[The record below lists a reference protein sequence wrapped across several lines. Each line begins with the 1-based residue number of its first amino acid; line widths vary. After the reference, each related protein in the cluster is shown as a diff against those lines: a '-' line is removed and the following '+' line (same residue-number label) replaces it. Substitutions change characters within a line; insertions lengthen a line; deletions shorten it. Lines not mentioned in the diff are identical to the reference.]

1 MQENHKILVV
11 DDDMRLRALLERYLT
26 EQGFQV
32 RSVAN
37 AEQMDRLL
45 TRESF
50 HLMVLDLM
58 LPGEDGLS
66 ICRRLRSQSNPMPI
80 IMVTAKGEEV
90 DRIVGLEIGADDYIP
105 KPFNPREL
113 LARIRAVLRRQAN
126 ELPGAPSQEEAVI
139 AFGKFKLNLGTR
151 EMFREDEPMP
161 LTSGEFAV
169 LKALV
174 SHPREPLSRDK
185 LMNLARGREYS
196 AMERSIDVQISR
208 LRRMVEEDPA
218 HPRYI
223 QTVWGLGYV
232 SFARTLLL
240 IVTLLFVSLVT
251 TYLVVLNFAILP
263 SLQQFNKV
271 LAYEVRMLMTD
282 RLQLE
287 DGTLLEVPPAF
298 RREIY
303 RELGISLY
311 TNSAAEESGLRWA
324 QHYQFL
330 SQQMAQ
336 QLGGPTDVR
345 VEVNKNSPVV
355 WLKTWLQ
362 PDIWVRVP
370 LTEIHQGDFSPLFRY
385 TLAIMLLAI
394 GGAWL
399 FIRIQN
405 RPLVELEHAALQ
417 VGKGIIP
424 PPLREY
430 GASEVRSVTR
440 AFNQMASG
448 VKQLADDRTLL
459 MAGVSHDLRT
469 PLTRIR
475 LATEMMSA
483 EDGYLA
489 ESINKDI
496 EECNA
501 IIEQFIDYLRTG
513 QEMPTESSDLNAILG
528 EVVAAESGYER
539 VIETALSPGELMMN
553 VHPLSIKR
561 AAVNMVVN
569 AARYGNGWIKVSSGR
584 ELQRGW
590 FQVEDDGPGIKPEE
604 LKHLLQPFV
613 RGDSARST
621 SGTGL
626 GLAIVQRIIDA
637 HDGELDIGT
646 SERGGL
652 LIRAYIPLPMEKK
665 ESANGHQ
672 TARENA

>member
-1 MQENHKILVV
+1 M
-11 DDDMRLRALLERYLT
+11 
-26 EQGFQV
+26 
-32 RSVAN
+32 
-37 AEQMDRLL
+37 
-45 TRESF
+45 
-50 HLMVLDLM
+50 
-58 LPGEDGLS
+58 
-66 ICRRLRSQSNPMPI
+66 RRLRFS
-80 IMVTAKGEEV
+80 
-90 DRIVGLEIGADDYIP
+90 
-105 KPFNPREL
+105 PR
-113 LARIRAVLRRQAN
+113 
-126 ELPGAPSQEEAVI
+126 S
-139 AFGKFKLNLGTR
+139 
-151 EMFREDEPMP
+151 
-161 LTSGEFAV
+161 
-169 LKALV
+169 
-174 SHPREPLSRDK
+174 
-185 LMNLARGREYS
+185 
-196 AMERSIDVQISR
+196 
-208 LRRMVEEDPA
+208 
-218 HPRYI
+218 
-223 QTVWGLGYV
+223 

-287 DGTLLEVPPAF
+287 DGTQLEVPPAF

-311 TNSAAEESGLRWA
+311 TNAAAEESGLRWA
-324 QHYQFL
+324 QHYEFL
-330 SQQMAQ
+330 SEQMGQ

-355 WLKTWLQ
+355 WLKTWLS

-405 RPLVELEHAALQ
+405 RPLVDLEHAALQ
-417 VGKGIIP
+417 VG
-424 PPLREY
+424 
-430 GASEVRSVTR
+430 
-440 AFNQMASG
+440 
-448 VKQLADDRTLL
+448 
-459 MAGVSHDLRT
+459 
-469 PLTRIR
+469 R
-475 LATEMMSA
+475 LATEMMGE

-513 QEMPTESSDLNAILG
+513 QEIQTERADLNGVLG

-539 VIETALSPGELMMN
+539 EIENAVMPEELMLDIN
-553 VHPLSIKR
+553 PLSIKR
-561 AAVNMVVN
+561 AVANLVVN

-584 ELQRGW
+584 ELHRAW
-590 FQVEDDGPGIKPEE
+590 FQVEDDGPGIKPEQ
-604 LKHLLQPFV
+604 LAHLLQPFV

-637 HDGELDIGT
+637 HQGSLEIGE

-652 LIRAYIPLPMEKK
+652 RIRAWLPLTEQ
-665 ESANGHQ
+665 SAPGSNSTTQ
-672 TARENA
+672 S

>member
-1 MQENHKILVV
+1 M
-11 DDDMRLRALLERYLT
+11 
-26 EQGFQV
+26 
-32 RSVAN
+32 
-37 AEQMDRLL
+37 
-45 TRESF
+45 
-50 HLMVLDLM
+50 
-58 LPGEDGLS
+58 
-66 ICRRLRSQSNPMPI
+66 
-80 IMVTAKGEEV
+80 
-90 DRIVGLEIGADDYIP
+90 
-105 KPFNPREL
+105 
-113 LARIRAVLRRQAN
+113 
-126 ELPGAPSQEEAVI
+126 
-139 AFGKFKLNLGTR
+139 
-151 EMFREDEPMP
+151 
-161 LTSGEFAV
+161 
-169 LKALV
+169 
-174 SHPREPLSRDK
+174 
-185 LMNLARGREYS
+185 
-196 AMERSIDVQISR
+196 
-208 LRRMVEEDPA
+208 RRMRFS
-218 HPRYI
+218 PRS
-223 QTVWGLGYV
+223 

-282 RLQLE
+282 KLQLE
-287 DGTLLEVPPAF
+287 DGTQLVVPPAF

-311 TNSAAEESGLRWA
+311 TNEAAEEAGLRWA
-324 QHYQFL
+324 QHYEFL
-330 SQQMAQ
+330 SHQMAQ
-336 QLGGPTDVR
+336 QLGGPTEVR
-345 VEVNKNSPVV
+345 VEVNKSSPVV
-355 WLKTWLQ
+355 WLKTWLS
-362 PDIWVRVP
+362 PNIWVRVP

-394 GGAWL
+394 GGVWL

-405 RPLVELEHAALQ
+405 RPLVDLEHAALQ

-440 AFNQMASG
+440 AFNHMAAS

-475 LATEMMSA
+475 LATEMMGE

-513 QEMPTESSDLNAILG
+513 QEMPMEMADLNSVLG
-528 EVVAAESGYER
+528 EVIAAESGYER
-539 VIETALSPGELMMN
+539 EINTALQAGSIQVKM
-553 VHPLSIKR
+553 HPLSIKR
-561 AAVNMVVN
+561 AVANMVVN
-569 AARYGNGWIKVSSGR
+569 AARYGNGWIKVSSGTESHR
-584 ELQRGW
+584 AW
-590 FQVEDDGPGIKPEE
+590 FQVEDDGPGIKPEQR
-604 LKHLLQPFV
+604 KHLFQPFV

-626 GLAIVQRIIDA
+626 GLAIVQRIIDN
-637 HDGELDIGT
+637 HNGMLEIGT

-652 LIRAYIPLPMEKK
+652 SIRAWLPVPVARVQGTTK
-665 ESANGHQ
+665 EA
-672 TARENA
+672 

>member
-1 MQENHKILVV
+1 M
-11 DDDMRLRALLERYLT
+11 
-26 EQGFQV
+26 
-32 RSVAN
+32 
-37 AEQMDRLL
+37 
-45 TRESF
+45 
-50 HLMVLDLM
+50 
-58 LPGEDGLS
+58 
-66 ICRRLRSQSNPMPI
+66 RRLRFS
-80 IMVTAKGEEV
+80 
-90 DRIVGLEIGADDYIP
+90 
-105 KPFNPREL
+105 PR
-113 LARIRAVLRRQAN
+113 
-126 ELPGAPSQEEAVI
+126 S
-139 AFGKFKLNLGTR
+139 
-151 EMFREDEPMP
+151 
-161 LTSGEFAV
+161 
-169 LKALV
+169 
-174 SHPREPLSRDK
+174 
-185 LMNLARGREYS
+185 
-196 AMERSIDVQISR
+196 
-208 LRRMVEEDPA
+208 
-218 HPRYI
+218 
-223 QTVWGLGYV
+223 

-539 VIETALSPGELMMN
+539 VIETALSPA
-553 VHPLSIKR
+553 S
-561 AAVNMVVN
+561 
-569 AARYGNGWIKVSSGR
+569 
-584 ELQRGW
+584 
-590 FQVEDDGPGIKPEE
+590 
-604 LKHLLQPFV
+604 
-613 RGDSARST
+613 
-621 SGTGL
+621 
-626 GLAIVQRIIDA
+626 
-637 HDGELDIGT
+637 
-646 SERGGL
+646 
-652 LIRAYIPLPMEKK
+652 
-665 ESANGHQ
+665 
-672 TARENA
+672 

>member
-1 MQENHKILVV
+1 MQENYKILVV

-223 QTVWGLGYV
+223 QTV
-232 SFARTLLL
+232 
-240 IVTLLFVSLVT
+240 TLLFVSLVT

-282 RLQLE
+282 KLQLE
-287 DGTLLEVPPAF
+287 DGTQLVVPPAF

-311 TNSAAEESGLRWA
+311 SNEAAEEAGLRWA
-324 QHYQFL
+324 QHYEFL
-330 SQQMAQ
+330 SHQMAQ
-336 QLGGPTDVR
+336 QLGGPTEVR
-345 VEVNKNSPVV
+345 VEVNKSSPVV
-355 WLKTWLQ
+355 WLKTWLS
-362 PDIWVRVP
+362 PNIWVRVP

-405 RPLVELEHAALQ
+405 RPLVDLEHAALQ
-417 VGKGIIP
+417 VGKGMIP

-440 AFNQMASG
+440 AFNHMAAG

-475 LATEMMSA
+475 LATEMMGE

-513 QEMPTESSDLNAILG
+513 QEMPMEMADLNAVLG
-528 EVVAAESGYER
+528 EVIAAESGYER
-539 VIETALSPGELMMN
+539 EIDTALQPGSIQVKM
-553 VHPLSIKR
+553 HPLSIKR
-561 AAVNMVVN
+561 AIANMVVN
-569 AARYGNGWIKVSSGR
+569 AARYGNGWIKVSSGTEPHR
-584 ELQRGW
+584 AW
-590 FQVEDDGPGIKPEE
+590 FQVEDDGPGIKPEQR
-604 LKHLLQPFV
+604 KHLFQPFV

-626 GLAIVQRIIDA
+626 GLAIVQRIVDN
-637 HDGELDIGT
+637 HNGMLEIGS

-652 LIRAYIPLPMEKK
+652 SIRAWLPIPV
-665 ESANGHQ
+665 
-672 TARENA
+672 ARVPGSTKDA

>member
-1 MQENHKILVV
+1 M
-11 DDDMRLRALLERYLT
+11 
-26 EQGFQV
+26 
-32 RSVAN
+32 
-37 AEQMDRLL
+37 
-45 TRESF
+45 
-50 HLMVLDLM
+50 
-58 LPGEDGLS
+58 
-66 ICRRLRSQSNPMPI
+66 RRLRFS
-80 IMVTAKGEEV
+80 
-90 DRIVGLEIGADDYIP
+90 
-105 KPFNPREL
+105 PR
-113 LARIRAVLRRQAN
+113 
-126 ELPGAPSQEEAVI
+126 S
-139 AFGKFKLNLGTR
+139 
-151 EMFREDEPMP
+151 
-161 LTSGEFAV
+161 
-169 LKALV
+169 
-174 SHPREPLSRDK
+174 
-185 LMNLARGREYS
+185 
-196 AMERSIDVQISR
+196 
-208 LRRMVEEDPA
+208 
-218 HPRYI
+218 
-223 QTVWGLGYV
+223 

-263 SLQQFNKV
+263 SLQEFNKV

-311 TNSAAEESGLRWA
+311 TNSAAEESDLRWA

-345 VEVNKNSPVV
+345 VEVNKNSPVL

-590 FQVEDDGPGIKPEE
+590 FQVEDDGPGIKPDE

-652 LIRAYIPLPMEKK
+652 LSRAYIPLPMEKK
-665 ESANGHQ
+665 ESTNGHQ
-672 TARENA
+672 TARETA

>member
-1 MQENHKILVV
+1 M
-11 DDDMRLRALLERYLT
+11 MRWRISP
-26 EQGFQV
+26 
-32 RSVAN
+32 RS
-37 AEQMDRLL
+37 
-45 TRESF
+45 
-50 HLMVLDLM
+50 
-58 LPGEDGLS
+58 
-66 ICRRLRSQSNPMPI
+66 
-80 IMVTAKGEEV
+80 
-90 DRIVGLEIGADDYIP
+90 
-105 KPFNPREL
+105 
-113 LARIRAVLRRQAN
+113 
-126 ELPGAPSQEEAVI
+126 
-139 AFGKFKLNLGTR
+139 
-151 EMFREDEPMP
+151 
-161 LTSGEFAV
+161 
-169 LKALV
+169 
-174 SHPREPLSRDK
+174 
-185 LMNLARGREYS
+185 
-196 AMERSIDVQISR
+196 
-208 LRRMVEEDPA
+208 
-218 HPRYI
+218 
-223 QTVWGLGYV
+223 
-232 SFARTLLL
+232 SFARSLLL

-311 TNSAAEESGLRWA
+311 TNPAAEESGLRWA
-324 QHYQFL
+324 QHYEFL

-345 VEVNKNSPVV
+345 VEVTKNSPVV
-355 WLKTWLQ
+355 WLKTWLS
-362 PDIWVRVP
+362 PDIWVRIP

-405 RPLVELEHAALQ
+405 RPLVDLEHAALQ

-440 AFNQMASG
+440 AFNQMTAG
-448 VKQLADDRTLL
+448 VKLLADDRTLL

-513 QEMPTESSDLNAILG
+513 QEMQTEMADLNSILT

-539 VIETALSPGELMMN
+539 VIETDICGEELIVN
-553 VHPLSIKR
+553 VNPLSIKR
-561 AAVNMVVN
+561 AALNMVVN
-569 AARYGNGWIKVSSGR
+569 AARYGNGWIKVNSGR
-584 ELQRGW
+584 DTNRVW
-590 FQVEDDGPGIKPEE
+590 FEVEDDGPGIKPDQ
-604 LKHLLQPFV
+604 LQYLFQPFV

-637 HDGELDIGT
+637 HAGKLEIGR
-646 SERGGL
+646 SARQGL
-652 LIRAYIPLPMEKK
+652 RIRAYLPLPVASMDQGASVSKAK
-665 ESANGHQ
+665 AAGKSAD
-672 TARENA
+672 

>member
-1 MQENHKILVV
+1 
-11 DDDMRLRALLERYLT
+11 MR
-26 EQGFQV
+26 
-32 RSVAN
+32 
-37 AEQMDRLL
+37 
-45 TRESF
+45 
-50 HLMVLDLM
+50 
-58 LPGEDGLS
+58 
-66 ICRRLRSQSNPMPI
+66 
-80 IMVTAKGEEV
+80 
-90 DRIVGLEIGADDYIP
+90 
-105 KPFNPREL
+105 
-113 LARIRAVLRRQAN
+113 RIRF
-126 ELPGAPSQEEAVI
+126 S
-139 AFGKFKLNLGTR
+139 
-151 EMFREDEPMP
+151 
-161 LTSGEFAV
+161 
-169 LKALV
+169 
-174 SHPREPLSRDK
+174 PRS
-185 LMNLARGREYS
+185 
-196 AMERSIDVQISR
+196 
-208 LRRMVEEDPA
+208 
-218 HPRYI
+218 
-223 QTVWGLGYV
+223 

-324 QHYQFL
+324 QHYEFL

-345 VEVNKNSPVV
+345 VEVNKNTPVV
-355 WLKTWLQ
+355 WLKTWLS

-475 LATEMMSA
+475 LATEMMND

-513 QEMPTESSDLNAILG
+513 QEMQTEMSDLNSILG
-528 EVVAAESGYER
+528 EVIAAESGYER
-539 VIETALSPGELMMN
+539 EIETDIADGELLVD

-561 AAVNMVVN
+561 AVVNMVVN
-569 AARYGNGWIKVSSGR
+569 ATRYGNGWIKVSSGS
-584 ELQRGW
+584 ELNRCW
-590 FQVEDDGPGIKPEE
+590 FQVEDDGPGIEPDQ
-604 LKHLLQPFV
+604 LQHLFQPFV
-613 RGDSARST
+613 RGDSARTT

-626 GLAIVQRIIDA
+626 GLSIIQRIIDA
-637 HDGELDIGT
+637 HAGSLDIGK
-646 SERGGL
+646 SARGGL
-652 LIRAYIPLPMEKK
+652 RIRAYLP
-665 ESANGHQ
+665 Q
-672 TARENA
+672 TEVADSQPSVSSTEVKS

>member
-1 MQENHKILVV
+1 M
-11 DDDMRLRALLERYLT
+11 
-26 EQGFQV
+26 
-32 RSVAN
+32 
-37 AEQMDRLL
+37 
-45 TRESF
+45 
-50 HLMVLDLM
+50 
-58 LPGEDGLS
+58 
-66 ICRRLRSQSNPMPI
+66 
-80 IMVTAKGEEV
+80 
-90 DRIVGLEIGADDYIP
+90 
-105 KPFNPREL
+105 
-113 LARIRAVLRRQAN
+113 
-126 ELPGAPSQEEAVI
+126 
-139 AFGKFKLNLGTR
+139 
-151 EMFREDEPMP
+151 
-161 LTSGEFAV
+161 
-169 LKALV
+169 
-174 SHPREPLSRDK
+174 
-185 LMNLARGREYS
+185 
-196 AMERSIDVQISR
+196 
-208 LRRMVEEDPA
+208 RRMRFS
-218 HPRYI
+218 PRS
-223 QTVWGLGYV
+223 

-282 RLQLE
+282 KLQLE
-287 DGTLLEVPPAF
+287 DGTQLVVPPAF

-311 TNSAAEESGLRWA
+311 SNEAAEDAGLRWA
-324 QHYQFL
+324 QHYEFL

-336 QLGGPTDVR
+336 QLGGPT
-345 VEVNKNSPVV
+345 E
-355 WLKTWLQ
+355 
-362 PDIWVRVP
+362 VRVP

-405 RPLVELEHAALQ
+405 RPLVDLEHAALQ

-440 AFNQMASG
+440 AFNHMAAG

-475 LATEMMSA
+475 LATEMMG
-483 EDGYLA
+483 EQDGYLA

-513 QEMPTESSDLNAILG
+513 QEMPMEMADLNAVLG

-539 VIETALSPGELMMN
+539 EIATDLQAGEIQVRM
-553 VHPLSIKR
+553 HPLSIKR
-561 AAVNMVVN
+561 AVANMVVN
-569 AARYGNGWIKVSSGR
+569 AARYGNGWIKVSSGT
-584 ELQRGW
+584 ELNRAW
-590 FQVEDDGPGIKPEE
+590 FQVEDDGPGIKPEQR
-604 LKHLLQPFV
+604 KHLFQPFV

-626 GLAIVQRIIDA
+626 GLAIVQRIVDN
-637 HDGELDIGT
+637 HNGLLEIGT

-652 LIRAYIPLPMEKK
+652 SIRAWLPVPVLRGQVK
-665 ESANGHQ
+665 ES
-672 TARENA
+672 